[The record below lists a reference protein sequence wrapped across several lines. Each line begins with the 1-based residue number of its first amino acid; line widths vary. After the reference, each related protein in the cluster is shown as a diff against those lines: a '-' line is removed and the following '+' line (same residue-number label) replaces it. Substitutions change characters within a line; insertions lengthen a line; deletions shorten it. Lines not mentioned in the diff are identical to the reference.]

1 MFRPIETEKKKE
13 NRKLA
18 GSSLFARCL
27 FVFIVNE
34 TSFWS
39 QSRIDEVRIEFG
51 FLHCGDLATAAVSRR
66 TTLVAACRARVFVIE
81 TAVGRRYRRTCGSRL
96 CLSGGWW

>member
-1 MFRPIETEKKKE
+1 MLHVQAQREERGGKKE
-13 NRKLA
+13 KRKLA

-51 FLHCGDLATAAVSRR
+51 FLHCGDLATAPVSRR

-81 TAVGRRYRRTCGSRL
+81 AVWVGATAVRAAPACV
-96 CLSGGWW
+96 